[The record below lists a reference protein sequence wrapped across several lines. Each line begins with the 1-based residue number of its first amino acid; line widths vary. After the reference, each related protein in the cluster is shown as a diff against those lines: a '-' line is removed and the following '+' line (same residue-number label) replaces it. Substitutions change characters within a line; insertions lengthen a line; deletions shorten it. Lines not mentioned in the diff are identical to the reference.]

1 MKKIIIVVVVILFN
15 LTASSQLTAKKEN
28 STIIGQYAKF
38 GTIYAELG
46 AKTTDSNTSYYLSYR
61 NLKYSYITDI
71 QTINFEGDD
80 NIVNQLYN
88 VLNSLISSKETQANF
103 ALGNEDMT
111 VSKINIMGINS
122 LKIYT
127 EFGFFYLT
135 KKQLDKLFN
144 KIKG

>member
-1 MKKIIIVVVVILFN
+1 MKNIIIAIAAMMIS

-28 STIIGQYAKF
+28 STMIGQYAKF

-46 AKTTDSNTSYYLSYR
+46 SKTTDGNTSYYLSYR
-61 NLKYSYITDI
+61 NLTYSYITDI

-80 NIVNQLYN
+80 NTVNQLYN
-88 VLNSLISSKETQANF
+88 ILNSLISSKETQANF
-103 ALGNEDMT
+103 ALGNEDIT
-111 VSKINIMGINS
+111 VTKMNIMGINC

-127 EFGFFYLT
+127 ELGFFYLT

-144 KIKG
+144 K